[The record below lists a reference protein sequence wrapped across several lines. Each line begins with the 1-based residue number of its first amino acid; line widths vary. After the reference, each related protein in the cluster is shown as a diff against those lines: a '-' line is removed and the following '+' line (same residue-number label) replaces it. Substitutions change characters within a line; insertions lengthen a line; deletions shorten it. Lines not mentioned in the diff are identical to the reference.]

1 MIIST
6 LITVL
11 IFLAA
16 LSILVL
22 VHEFGHFIAARLFGV
37 SVEEFGIGFPPRAFG
52 KVFGKTFYSIN
63 WIPLGGFVKLKGEQ
77 GEAKND
83 SDSFASKS
91 VWKRLVIVVAGVFM
105 NFLFAVVVLAIGFSV
120 GIPQPVRD
128 IQYGGNI
135 RDEKIIITSIF
146 PQSPAAQAGIKTGDI
161 LRTVDGEM
169 VKNTENFQSYVKERK
184 GQNISL
190 GISRE
195 KEILSFS
202 ISPQEISQ
210 AKYIGI
216 GIAFEHIGTVSYPIH
231 IALLKSVEL
240 SISLCWQILS
250 LIGSA
255 VQHLTVSSFMGPVGV
270 AATTGVVAKLGFS
283 YLLTMVV
290 QLSLGLAMFNILPF
304 PALDGGRAL
313 FMVIEKI
320 RRKPISSEVENM
332 FHTVGFF
339 LLIALVLL
347 VTVQDIRR
355 LFSW

>member
-22 VHEFGHFIAARLFGV
+22 VHEFGHFIMARMFGV
-37 SVEEFGIGFPPRAFG
+37 SVEEFGIGFPPRATG
-52 KVFGKTFYSIN
+52 KVFGKTLYSLN

-83 SDSFASKS
+83 PDSFASKS
-91 VWKRLVIVVAGVFM
+91 VWKRMVIVVAGVVM
-105 NFLFAVVVLAIGFSV
+105 NFLFAIVILTIGFSF
-120 GIPQPVRD
+120 GIPQPIRG
-128 IQYGGNI
+128 IQSDAQI

-146 PQSPAAQAGIKTGDI
+146 PDSPAVQAGMKTGDVLESI
-161 LRTVDGEM
+161 DGEVIRDM
-169 VKNTENFQSYVKERK
+169 KKFQKYIQEKK
-184 GQNISL
+184 GQSVSL
-190 GISRE
+190 GVARGKE
-195 KEILSFS
+195 KFSFAV
-202 ISPQEISQ
+202 SPRDIPQ
-210 AKYIGI
+210 AKYVGI
-216 GIAFEHIGTVSYPIH
+216 GIAFEDVGIVSYPVHVAFIEA
-231 IALLKSVEL
+231 IRL
-240 SISLCWQILS
+240 SIAMCGQILS

-255 VQHLTVSSFMGPVGV
+255 IQHLTVSAFMGPVGV
-270 AATTGVVAKLGFS
+270 AASTGAVAKLGFS
-283 YLLTMVV
+283 YLVSLVV

-313 FMVIEKI
+313 FIVIEKI
-320 RRKPISSEVENM
+320 RRKPVSPNLENM

-347 VTVQDIRR
+347 VTVQDVRR
-355 LFSW
+355 LFF

>member
-1 MIIST
+1 MIIGT
-6 LITVL
+6 LITIL

-52 KVFGKTFYSIN
+52 KVYGKTLYSIN

-77 GEAKND
+77 GESKND
-83 SDSFASKS
+83 PDSFCSKS

-105 NFLFAVVVLAIGFSV
+105 NFIFAVVVLAIGFSV
-120 GIPQPVRD
+120 GIPQPIRD
-128 IQYGGNI
+128 VHYGAQI
-135 RDEKIIITSIF
+135 RDEKIIVTSIF
-146 PQSPAAQAGIKTGDI
+146 PQSPAERAGMKTGDV
-161 LRTVDGEM
+161 LKTVDGQIIER
-169 VKNTENFQSYVKERK
+169 TEDFQRYVKERK
-184 GQNISL
+184 GESVSL
-190 GISRE
+190 GIIRG
-195 KEILSFS
+195 KESLSFS
-202 ISPQEISQ
+202 VSPQEIPQ
-210 AKYIGI
+210 EKYIGI
-216 GIAFEHIGTVSYPIH
+216 GIAFEQVGTIVYPIYVA
-231 IALLKSVEL
+231 ILEAFRL
-240 SISLCWQILS
+240 SISLCGQILF

-255 VQHLTVSSFMGPVGV
+255 IQHLTVSSFMGPVGV
-270 AATTGVVAKLGFS
+270 AASTGVIAKLGFS
-283 YLLTMVV
+283 YLITLVV

-313 FMVIEKI
+313 FMIIEKI
-320 RRKPISSEVENM
+320 RRKPISSKVENM

-347 VTVQDIRR
+347 VTVQDIQR